1 MVLNKFIQDLAKN
14 SQRKQAII
22 EQEVEEFFRTSK
34 VTEVSLKELKARVYA
49 AVGNK
54 ATSSVADDRSDA
66 GSRRSVGSHRSN
78 RSGRSGSG

>member
-54 ATSSVADDRSDA
+54 VNSF
-66 GSRRSVGSHRSN
+66 
-78 RSGRSGSG
+78 